1 MIAPLLAALLASV
14 PARAAAGPNDPQ
26 PYGIILLAYDVDMA
40 WRKELGS
47 LEKSLKGHAVESVYS
62 ASDQVSV
69 QRAVDK
75 LVSERVSKIV
85 AVPIETVSDA
95 PWLDEARF
103 LFGVRETPASN
114 RPDSPTGDLADKPLK
129 SLHAPTKSSLNLQ
142 GATKRLVSPVPLI
155 LAPALDK
162 SPLLVDIL
170 SDRAKATSKAPA
182 REGLVLIGIAPRSD
196 AALKAWLTSA
206 QDVASKVGSKAGF
219 REAIALGVREGVR
232 SDQQD
237 KDRQALRAAMRALVR
252 KGPIV
257 VVPLSPQADRTQ
269 EMFKKTLGGFFAYR
283 WSGQGIQ
290 GDRRLTDW
298 IKASAEQASGLP
310 DSRTFK
316 DGARGA
322 LGGKR

>member
-1 MIAPLLAALLASV
+1 MNALLLAAALASA
-14 PARAAAGPNDPQ
+14 PARAAAGPNEPQ
-26 PYGIILLAYDVDMA
+26 PYGVLLLAYDVDMA

-47 LEKSLKGHAVESVYS
+47 LAKALKGHAIETVAS
-62 ASDQVSV
+62 AGDQVSV

-75 LVSERVSKIV
+75 LAAERVSKIV

-95 PWLDEARF
+95 PWLEQARF
-103 LFGVRETPASN
+103 LFGVRETPASD

-129 SLHAPTKSSLNLQ
+129 SLHAQGKSALNIP
-142 GATKRLVSPVPLI
+142 ASAKRLTSPVPLI

-162 SPLLVDIL
+162 SPVLIDIL
-170 SDRAKATSKAPA
+170 ADRAKATSKAPA

-206 QDVASKVGSKAGF
+206 QDAAAKVGAKAGF

-237 KDRQALRAAMRALVR
+237 KDRQALRTAMRALVR

-269 EMFKKTLGGFFAYR
+269 EMFKRSLGGFFAYR

-298 IKASAEQASGLP
+298 IKASAEQAAGLP
-310 DSRTFK
+310 DSRLFK
-316 DGARGA
+316 DGAPR
-322 LGGKR
+322 GGKR